1 MTCALV
7 DIADRK
13 ETEEK
18 LRISIEESRIAFQL
32 TDKLM
37 YIYDAEKRQLHKPKA
52 AADEFSLPPV
62 VDDAPY
68 SIVRRN

>member
-13 ETEEK
+13 EMEEK
-18 LRISIEESRIAFQL
+18 LRISSEESRIAYQL

-37 YIYDAEKRQLHKPKA
+37 YIYDAEKKQLHQPKPRQMNLA
-52 AADEFSLPPV
+52 F
-62 VDDAPY
+62 
-68 SIVRRN
+68 RRLWMMPLTAS

>member
-37 YIYDAEKRQLHKPKA
+37 YIYDAEKRQLYQPKA

-62 VDDAPY
+62 VDDVPY